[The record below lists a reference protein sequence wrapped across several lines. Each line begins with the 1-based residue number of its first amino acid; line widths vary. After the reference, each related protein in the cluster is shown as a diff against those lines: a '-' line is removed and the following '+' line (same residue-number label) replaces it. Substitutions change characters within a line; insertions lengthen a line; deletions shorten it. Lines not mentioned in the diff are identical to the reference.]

1 MGCFFRNAATVDSRI
16 RATICLIFL
25 FVGVI
30 TEEVTAVA
38 AMVAAAMVAAAMV
51 AAATVAAT
59 VDGTS
64 LVHAMMMIEK

>member
-38 AMVAAAMVAAAMV
+38 AMVAAATV

>member
-38 AMVAAAMVAAAMV
+38 AMVAAA
-51 AAATVAAT
+51 TVAAT

>member
-38 AMVAAAMVAAAMV
+38 AMVAAAMVAAA
-51 AAATVAAT
+51 TVAAT